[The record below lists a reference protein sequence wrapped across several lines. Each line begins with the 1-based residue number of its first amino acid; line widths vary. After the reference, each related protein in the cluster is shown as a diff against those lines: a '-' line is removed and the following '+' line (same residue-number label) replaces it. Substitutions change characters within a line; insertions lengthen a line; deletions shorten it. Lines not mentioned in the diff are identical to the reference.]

1 MASSRQLIGVLKE
14 QLKVRGITYRQ
25 LASQLALSEP
35 TLKRWFSEFT
45 MSLKQLDAVCEVVG
59 LALSDLAQLAEE
71 QERIHQLGEDQE
83 QQLVADLRLLL
94 VALALLNRW
103 RFEQILMTYTFSPAE
118 LIQLLAQLD
127 RMRFIE
133 LQPRNRVRLKV
144 SADFTWRAAGPI
156 QRFFERQAQQEF
168 FQSSF
173 DGAGELR
180 LVLTG
185 MLSRSSNALLQQ
197 KMERLAREFSTLRD
211 EDAALDLEQRH
222 GTSLVLAMRPW
233 ELAAFTQWRR
243 PGLDKP
249 F

>member
-1 MASSRQLIGVLKE
+1 MASSRQLIGALKR
-14 QLKVRGITYRQ
+14 QLKQRGLTYQQ
-25 LASQLALSEP
+25 LAAPLAVSEP
-35 TLKRWFSEFT
+35 TLKRWFSQFN
-45 MSLKQLDAVCEVVG
+45 MSLKQLDALCELLG
-59 LALSDLAQLAEE
+59 LTLSDLAQLADE
-71 QERIHQLGEDQE
+71 QEKIHQLSLEQE
-83 QQLVADLRLLL
+83 AQLVADLRLLL

-103 RFEQILMTYTFSPAE
+103 RFEQILMTYTFSAPE

-144 SADFTWRAAGPI
+144 AADFAWQVGGPI
-156 QRFFERQAQQEF
+156 QVFFEQQAQGEF
-168 FQSSF
+168 FEGSF
-173 DGAGELR
+173 DQPGELR
-180 LVLTG
+180 LVVSG

-197 KMERLAREFSTLRD
+197 KMQRLGRD
-211 EDAALDLEQRH
+211 FRALHDKDSQLNLEDKH

-243 PGLDKP
+243 PGLDKQ